1 MSTITTPSAV
11 RGPDGLAVIGRT
23 LHDLRGVRFDEGEGG
38 NAAGTT
44 TGAAA
49 GTGTTGATTSTTAT
63 DTTAASTTAA
73 AGQTSAAT
81 EKVEDLPAWAQKLI
95 TDTRSEAAKY
105 RTEGKTA
112 AEKAQQE
119 LTDKLAVAL
128 GLKPDAAADPAALTA
143 SLTTAQ
149 KQAEDAARQLAV
161 FKAATNI
168 ADPTRLLDRTS
179 FMTSIA
185 GLDPN
190 DGAALKAAIEAAV
203 AADSTLKKAQAA
215 GASTVDTSGGTGET
229 GQITEEQLA
238 RMTPEEIVEAQK
250 KGLLRNL
257 LT

>member
-1 MSTITTPSAV
+1 MSTNQTPLAL
-11 RGPDGLAVIGRT
+11 RGNDGLAVIGRT
-23 LHDLRGVRFDEGEGG
+23 LHDLRGIRYDEGEGG
-38 NAAGTT
+38 NTAGAATGAAASAGTTDATTAAATGSGATGTGSTAAGTT
-44 TGAAA
+44 TA
-49 GTGTTGATTSTTAT
+49 AT
-63 DTTAASTTAA
+63 D
-73 AGQTSAAT
+73 
-81 EKVEDLPAWAQKLI
+81 KVEDLPAWAQKLI

-128 GLKPDAAADPAALTA
+128 GLKPDAATDPTALTA

-203 AADSTLKKAQAA
+203 AADPTLKKAQAA